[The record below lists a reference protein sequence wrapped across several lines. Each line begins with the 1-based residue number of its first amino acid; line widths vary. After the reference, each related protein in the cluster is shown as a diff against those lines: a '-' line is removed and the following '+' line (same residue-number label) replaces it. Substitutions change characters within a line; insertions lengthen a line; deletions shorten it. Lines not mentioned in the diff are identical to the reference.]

1 VSNNYHEW
9 AAGFKSLKAFM
20 PPAEKAIKQV
30 IEYYSQSITKSEQAQ
45 REGWSHALGYRK
57 KSKDRLDRG
66 EQKVERLLF
75 ERSPIEIVRRK
86 GGSLYLKVTDQ
97 NFPMAKQAKG
107 QVLCD
112 AIGFIKHRRKY
123 HPIAIEV
130 KTTDQNPWFAVVENL
145 IQIRLARF
153 NLKNIEQHALKRSLS
168 YENLQKA
175 RGTWGLVAA
184 PSKYFCHH
192 HAHLEAALKLI
203 QELKNTTEAR
213 IMLASTD
220 DLHKGRLKWIEG
232 SYWPS

>member
-1 VSNNYHEW
+1 MSNNYHEW
-9 AAGFKSLKAFM
+9 AEGFKSLKAFM

-30 IEYYSQSITKSEQAQ
+30 IEYYMQSITKSEQAQ
-45 REGWSHALGYRK
+45 REVWSHALGFRK

-75 ERSPIEIVRRK
+75 EMSPIEIRRK

-112 AIGFIKHRRKY
+112 AIGFIEHRRKY
-123 HPIAIEV
+123 HPVAIEV
-130 KTTDQNPWFAVVENL
+130 KTNDQNPWFAVVENL

-153 NLKNIEQHALKRSLS
+153 NLNNIEQHALKRSLAFD
-168 YENLQKA
+168 NLQKA
-175 RGTWGLVAA
+175 RGTWGLVVA
-184 PSKYFCHH
+184 PSKYFDHNH
-192 HAHLEAALKLI
+192 TIREATLKLI

-220 DLHKGRLKWIEG
+220 DLHEGRLKWIER